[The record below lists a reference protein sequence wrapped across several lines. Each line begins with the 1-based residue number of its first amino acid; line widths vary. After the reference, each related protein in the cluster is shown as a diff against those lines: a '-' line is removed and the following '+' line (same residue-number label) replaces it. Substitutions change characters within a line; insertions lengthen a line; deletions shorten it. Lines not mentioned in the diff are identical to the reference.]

1 MVTYGN
7 DQNGLWL
14 KFDNFTSNDI
24 RQIEYINNVLYV
36 TNYSG
41 TYYSLN
47 FNSLAKARMI
57 FSDGVEK
64 QVLFTSGGNGL
75 NISTANSEWIVERW
89 IRKFEQ
95 LL

>member
-36 TNYSG
+36 TNYS
-41 TYYSLN
+41 TVKPTKLILVNCSLIMPMAA
-47 FNSLAKARMI
+47 L
-57 FSDGVEK
+57 
-64 QVLFTSGGNGL
+64 
-75 NISTANSEWIVERW
+75 
-89 IRKFEQ
+89 
-95 LL
+95 